1 MKADI
6 RLLAALTQFNPNPII
21 ELTADG
27 RLTYCND
34 AARKMADSL
43 GMGNPVE
50 ILPSATRSIVRAC
63 LASGRQEHQCKTNGD
78 QRQIIATFIPIEE
91 DQMVHCY
98 IRELEGRIL
107 TEPNS
112 EAVAASESITRL
124 VQGIAH
130 DFNNLLTL
138 IQVNASTLLAE
149 KNLDKETMISAE
161 QIYQAVDQAANLTSK
176 LLAIGCRE

>member
-27 RLTYCND
+27 QLSYCND
-34 AARKMADSL
+34 AARKMAASL

-50 ILPSATRSIVRAC
+50 ILPSATRSIVRTC

-78 QRQIIATFIPIEE
+78 QRQIVATFIPNEK

-107 TEPNS
+107 TEPNG
-112 EAVAASESITRL
+112 EAVAASESMTRL

-138 IQVNASTLLAE
+138 IQVNASTLLTE
-149 KNLDKETMISAE
+149 KNLDKEMMISAE